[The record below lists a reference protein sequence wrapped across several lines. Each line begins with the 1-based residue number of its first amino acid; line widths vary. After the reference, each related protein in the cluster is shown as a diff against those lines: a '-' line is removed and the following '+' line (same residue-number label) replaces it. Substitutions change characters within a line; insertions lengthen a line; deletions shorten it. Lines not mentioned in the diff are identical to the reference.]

1 MHFLV
6 DNQLSPR
13 LAELLRANG
22 HEAVHVREYGMQAAT
37 DAAIFER
44 SIHENRALI
53 SADTDFSQ
61 LLALRQAAKPSLIAL
76 RWPTLCRPDKQVAV
90 ILANLPNASA
100 DLARGCGVVIEPAR
114 VRIRRLP
121 LEHDSP

>member
-1 MHFLV
+1 MRFLV

-13 LAELLRANG
+13 VAELIRAKG
-22 HEAVHVREYGMQAAT
+22 HEAVHVRDYGMQAAT

-44 SIHENRALI
+44 TAREGRVLI

-61 LLALRQAAKPSLIAL
+61 LLALRQASKPSLIAL
-76 RWPTLCRPDKQVAV
+76 RWPTLRRPDKQVDV
-90 ILANLPNASA
+90 ILANLPNVSA
-100 DLARGCGVVIEPAR
+100 DLERGCVVVIEPAR

-121 LEHDSP
+121 LEHDPQ